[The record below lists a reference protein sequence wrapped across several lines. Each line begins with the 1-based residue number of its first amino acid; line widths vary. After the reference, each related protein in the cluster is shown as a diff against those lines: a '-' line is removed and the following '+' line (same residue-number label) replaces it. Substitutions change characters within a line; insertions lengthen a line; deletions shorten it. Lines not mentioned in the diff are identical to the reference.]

1 MRPLAPHSRQA
12 AQPRSQPSY
21 RGRAAV
27 SNELSSQPRTA
38 TRHLTIFGAPQ
49 CDRELPL
56 VQTGIGCLRIQA
68 SRDAPSPRF
77 VRDSRGDAPWETFCT
92 HSTRREYRALTRT
105 SHASAQRARGGERA
119 TRAGRSMFAFISG
132 SRGYDGV
139 GASLIRASTRVS
151 HVHDTSCAPADRSAS
166 DPVADIRWTSRN
178 SLIYGDRSLHLV
190 RARTRGA
197 QTKRH

>member
-68 SRDAPSPRF
+68 SWDAPSPRF

-132 SRGYDGV
+132 SLSVKPRRRMTAV
-139 GASLIRASTRVS
+139 AAAASLVRVNTSVTAVTRPR
-151 HVHDTSCAPADRSAS
+151 HQLC
-166 DPVADIRWTSRN
+166 SR
-178 SLIYGDRSLHLV
+178 
-190 RARTRGA
+190 
-197 QTKRH
+197 